1 VLIALVAGAYRPG
14 RDGVSAYTERLAAS
28 VGALGHDV
36 VILGGAGAPGERDP
50 PGVLRVTRPWDA
62 RGVRALTRA
71 VRGLGADVVHIQ
83 FSPTAYGWRRAIGLL
98 PALLRG
104 RPPVVTTLHEHGSS
118 ASRPAGLRESLARAA
133 WARAPLDRETLLL
146 LRASAALVT
155 TNPVDTARL
164 ARLAPTQIAIPPG
177 VAAVPADRAEARSRL
192 RERLGA
198 PAEAEV
204 VAFFGFLHPI
214 KGIGHL
220 FAAAERLRRARP
232 ALRVVLV
239 GGFDSL
245 ALPAG
250 RASTWPGELRALAAG
265 HGLADAVLFTG
276 HVGPQEASRLL
287 HGADVAVLPSDFGT
301 TTKSSSLMTALDHA
315 LPVVATR
322 AEPPDPLL
330 VDGQELLVVPPK
342 APDALA
348 AALERIL
355 ADPALAAR
363 LVAGGRAIVPS
374 WEAVSAAHLAVYAA
388 AVGQNA
394 EGPHEA
400 GPPAVARAGG
410 PAARVARR

>member
-1 VLIALVAGAYRPG
+1 MLIALVAGTYRPG
-14 RDGVSAYTERLAAS
+14 RDGVSAYTERLAAC

-36 VILGGAGAPGERDP
+36 VILGGTGAPGERDP
-50 PGVLRVTRPWDA
+50 PGVLRVTSRWDL
-62 RGVRALTRA
+62 RGVRALARA
-71 VRGLGADVVHIQ
+71 VRGLGADVAHVQ
-83 FSPTAYGWRRAIGLL
+83 FSPTAYDWRRAIGLL

-104 RPPVVTTLHEHGSS
+104 RPPVVTTLHEHGGWTP
-118 ASRPAGLRESLARAA
+118 RPAWLPESLARAA
-133 WARAPLDRETLLL
+133 WARAPLDREALLL

-155 TNPVDTARL
+155 TNPADTARL
-164 ARLAPTQIAIPPG
+164 ARLRPAQIAIPPV
-177 VAAVPADRAEARSRL
+177 VAAVPADRMEARARL

-198 PAEAEV
+198 PADAEV

-245 ALPAG
+245 ALPAR
-250 RASTWPGELRALAAG
+250 RAGTWPGELRALAAR

-276 HVGPQEASRLL
+276 HVGPEEASRLL

-301 TTKSSSLMTALDHA
+301 TTKSSSLMTVLDHG

-330 VDGQELLVVPPK
+330 VDGQRLLVVPPK
-342 APDALA
+342 APEALA

-363 LVAGGRAIVPS
+363 LVAGGRALVPS
-374 WEAVSAAHLAVYAA
+374 WRAVSTAHVEVYAA
-388 AVGQNA
+388 AAGQGA
-394 EGPHEA
+394 EGPHGA
-400 GPPAVARAGG
+400 GPRVVARAGVTG
-410 PAARVARR
+410 GARR